1 MPLFSFYWIN
11 NKNIS
16 LDCFNEDFV
25 NCQVHFPLFNTIKT
39 YILIHIFFLFIVL
52 LLLSK
57 YLKLHECFRLNG
69 EKNQIESIFLEKLF
83 QIYDTSAEVRYFILV
98 PGIYFKFVAII

>member
-69 EKNQIESIFLEKLF
+69 EKNQIESIFLEKLELKLLEK
-83 QIYDTSAEVRYFILV
+83 INDSYYNSKYFLI
-98 PGIYFKFVAII
+98 F